1 MELKGLNIM
10 IVSNEGWGDMWYS
23 KHNYAYELARH
34 NEVLFVG
41 PTDRW
46 KPAFLKGCNISVEP
60 ALDRLRLLRYNNVL
74 PAITQLSYRWNNA
87 IVSQAIRKRLD
98 QLQWPVDLFIS
109 FDPSRLH
116 QPQDL
121 GAKASLF
128 IAVDKYN
135 YTQLGERYLFGN
147 VDGIVTISSSFNAF
161 YKPFNKPILTI
172 GHGISTEEFQA
183 PELQAPYRDFG
194 LYVGGIDHRMDLELV
209 ERMVRAHP
217 EVPFIFIGAFKFA
230 GNSRAEDLFL
240 HRRYANL
247 HYLGIK
253 PFKELKTWIA
263 ASRFCLAPMDIS
275 LSGNEISH
283 HKILQYLALGK
294 PVFSTIFTEY
304 LPVAHL
310 LHMRNDH
317 ADLMA
322 LFGAFLSGY
331 EPESLV
337 QQRIA
342 WARKHT
348 YGNILAEIGDFL
360 GQRAVQQPP
369 AR

>member
-10 IVSNEGWGDMWYS
+10 IVSSEGWGDMWYS

-46 KPAFLKGCNISVEP
+46 KPAFLKGCNISVVP

-87 IVSQAIRKRLD
+87 IVSQAIRKQLD

-116 QPQDL
+116 QPQDM

-172 GHGISTEEFQA
+172 GHGISSEEFEA
-183 PELQAPYRDFG
+183 SPVETDLRSFG
-194 LYVGGIDHRMDLELV
+194 LYIGGIDKRMDLSMVEQLV
-209 ERMVRAHP
+209 QAFP
-217 EVPFIFIGAFKFA
+217 EVPFVFIGRFA
-230 GNSRAEDLFL
+230 LPGQPLAEDLFL
-240 HRRYANL
+240 HGRYPNVRF
-247 HYLGIK
+247 LGVK
-253 PFKELKTWIA
+253 PFKELKRWIA
-263 ASRFCLAPMDIS
+263 ASHFCLAPMDVS
-275 LSGNEISH
+275 LSGNDISH
-283 HKILQYLALGK
+283 HKVFQYLALGK
-294 PVFSTIFTEY
+294 PVFS
-304 LPVAHL
+304 PV
-310 LHMRNDH
+310 
-317 ADLMA
+317 
-322 LFGAFLSGY
+322 FS
-331 EPESLV
+331 E
-337 QQRIA
+337 
-342 WARKHT
+342 
-348 YGNILAEIGDFL
+348 YGNIAELLYMDN
-360 GQRAVQQPP
+360 
-369 AR
+369 